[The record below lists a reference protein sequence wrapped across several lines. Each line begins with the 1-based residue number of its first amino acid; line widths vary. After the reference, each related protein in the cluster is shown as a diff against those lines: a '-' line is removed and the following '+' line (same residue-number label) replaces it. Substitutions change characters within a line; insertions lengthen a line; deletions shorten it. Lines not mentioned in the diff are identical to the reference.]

1 MRSWKGEV
9 RPERPVPFG
18 RADAERIGLAVG
30 KKIVYEAYTKK
41 TKKAAEERLSL
52 RKTGR
57 VWAIW
62 NRGFVVQ
69 WDAGGWKECFPFYML
84 NWFWSTELTREKVHI
99 KK

>member
-41 TKKAAEERLSL
+41 QKKRL
-52 RKTGR
+52 KN
-57 VWAIW
+57 V
-62 NRGFVVQ
+62 
-69 WDAGGWKECFPFYML
+69 C
-84 NWFWSTELTREKVHI
+84 
-99 KK
+99 